1 MLLAGPI
8 KLRCIIVLLRNKFYD
23 VIFLMTSYTKCY
35 FHVSVQECNILVP
48 WPHEVSK
55 GRIEDK
61 IDSANVAGK

>member
-1 MLLAGPI
+1 
-8 KLRCIIVLLRNKFYD
+8 
-23 VIFLMTSYTKCY
+23 MTSYTKCY